1 MPCHAL
7 TKWQFR
13 QCTKPIAAFKL
24 AFRPVLVAR
33 VVVQSIA
40 SVR

>member
-1 MPCHAL
+1 MPRLDEVAISAVH
-7 TKWQFR
+7 
-13 QCTKPIAAFKL
+13 KPIAAFKL
-24 AFRPVLVAR
+24 AFCPVLVAR